1 MISLGDYVSMGIVF
15 FDSPEE
21 LMSSFK
27 NPIKNPL
34 LEHGEFY
41 PLFYNSNIKTLK
53 LLDLIIKEINPSV
66 VVETGVANG
75 ISTRQILSSFKELNL
90 TDSRLYSFDIYAIL
104 ETDELK
110 SNPQFNFILIDSPE
124 GLTRE
129 MSIIGEIDLFY
140 HDSNHAYEN
149 QMHEYETAWKMLK
162 PNGALVSDDIQWSD
176 AFIDFCKK
184 VERTPLLL
192 CDHGTYAGVIRK

>member
-1 MISLGDYVSMGIVF
+1 MISLDDYISMGIVF

-53 LLDLIIKEINPSV
+53 LLDLLVKEIKPSI
-66 VVETGVANG
+66 VVETGLANG
-75 ISTRQILSSFKELNL
+75 ASTRKILSAFKELNL
-90 TDSRLYSFDIYAIL
+90 IDSKLYTFDIDPIL
-104 ETDELK
+104 ETEELK
-110 SNPQFNFILIDSPE
+110 SNPQFNFVLIDPRNGIE
-124 GLTRE
+124 KE

-140 HDSNHAYEN
+140 HDSDHSYDN
-149 QMHEYETAWKMLK
+149 QMHEYENAWKMLK
-162 PNGALVSDDIQWSD
+162 PNGALATDDVQWSN

-192 CDHGTYAGVIRK
+192 CDHGAYSGVIRK